1 MRPINKIV
9 FIKTRLLLIAL
20 ATIFSITSCSLVKIE
35 SEQQPLSVNE
45 LNTRLLIQAFA
56 EEALERTEIAAD
68 SILKES
74 GDRIDVQKNALR
86 WKIQTA
92 SALSR
97 ISFQTMPR
105 VALVDTWSYMYELRE
120 FFNASTADTIFGP
133 WAPVAMTAVGENVDR
148 VEKIAS
154 SVLDKKEYPRYR
166 EFVETYAREHPLRIE
181 DEFRHTPIREAYL
194 EFEELP
200 DSTAVQTV
208 GTLSEVVADATNRI
222 DFSTDVA
229 GKKLGWQT
237 SLFLKES
244 GLDSIP
250 LEMRLAAVEYELER
264 LADVAVNSPEILS
277 DAIADFRNSVYP
289 IFSELNSQID
299 RTMVSLA
306 VERRALDQLII
317 RERTALDT
325 LILRERLALSQDAR
339 EIADTGIKNAM
350 AEVHDVVKSVLFFGI
365 LGLIVILGLPFYL
378 GYLLGKRTGKRE

>member
-1 MRPINKIV
+1 LAGALT
-9 FIKTRLLLIAL
+9 FLLAN
-20 ATIFSITSCSLVKIE
+20 SCSLVKIE
-35 SEQQPLSVNE
+35 SEQKPLSVNE

-68 SILKES
+68 SILKEAE
-74 GDRIDVQKNALR
+74 GEIDVQKNTLR

-92 SALSR
+92 SALGR

-120 FFNASTADTIFGP
+120 FFTASVADTIFGP
-133 WAPVAMTAVGENVDR
+133 WAPIAVTAVAENVDR

-154 SVLDKKEYPRYR
+154 SVLNKKEYPRYR
-166 EFVETYAREHPLRIE
+166 EFVEAYAREHPLRIE

-208 GTLSEVVADATNRI
+208 GTLSEVVADATNRL

-237 SLFLKES
+237 SLFLKEQ
-244 GLDSIP
+244 GLDSVP
-250 LEMRLAAVEYELER
+250 LEVRLAAVEYELER

-277 DAIADFRNSVYP
+277 DAIENFRNSVYP
-289 IFSELNSQID
+289 MFSELNSQID
-299 RTMVSLA
+299 RTMVGLA
-306 VERRALDQLII
+306 VERRALDKLIL

-350 AEVHDVVKSVLFFGI
+350 AEVHGMVKSVLFFGV
-365 LGLIVILGLPFYL
+365 LGLIIILAVPFYL
-378 GYLLGKRTGKRE
+378 GYLTGKRSGNRNKS

>member
-1 MRPINKIV
+1 MV
-9 FIKTRLLLIAL
+9 LTALLA
-20 ATIFSITSCSLVKIE
+20 SILVGSCSLVRIE
-35 SEQQPLSVNE
+35 SEQIPLSVNE

-74 GDRIDVQKNALR
+74 EGWLDVQKNALK

-92 SALSR
+92 SALGK

-120 FFNASTADTIFGP
+120 FFTAPTADTIFGP
-133 WAPVAMTAVGENVDR
+133 WAPIAMEAVALNTER

-154 SVLDKKEYPRYR
+154 SVLNQKEYPRYK
-166 EFVETYAREHPLRIE
+166 EFVETYAREHPLQIE
-181 DEFRHTPIREAYL
+181 NEFRHTPIRDSYFA
-194 EFEELP
+194 FEELP
-200 DSTAVQTV
+200 DSVAVKTV
-208 GTLSEVVADATNRI
+208 GTLSEVVSDATNRL

-229 GKKLGWQT
+229 GKKFAWQT

-277 DAIADFRNSVYP
+277 DAIVDFRNSVYP

-299 RTMVSLA
+299 RTMLSLA
-306 VERRALDQLII
+306 VERRALDRIVL
-317 RERTALDT
+317 RERAAMDS
-325 LILRERLALSQDAR
+325 LILRERLALSRDAR
-339 EIADTGIKNAM
+339 EIADTGVKNAL
-350 AEVHDVVKSVLFFGI
+350 AEVHDMVKSVLLFGI

-378 GYLLGKRTGKRE
+378 GYLLGKRTGKRA